1 MLKMSDDEK
10 ERQSMYI
17 KMMASYEPVECY
29 MDDIND
35 LTRKEL
41 DIFAQDHPETFIGNI
56 NLDHV
61 GDTGDLK
68 VYKLGDFIYNFGA
81 AFAVPVNDGILVK
94 MTKDRKA
101 RDYTGTADDYILVTA
116 IIDRIHEIGG
126 ILLTWV

>member
-56 NLDHV
+56 NLDH
-61 GDTGDLK
+61 DTGDLK

-81 AFAVPVNDGILVK
+81 SFAVPVNDAVLVK
-94 MTKDRKA
+94 MIKDRSTA
-101 RDYTGTADDYILVTA
+101 EYTGTKADYPLVTA
-116 IIDRIHEIGG
+116 IIDRVTEIGG
-126 ILLTWV
+126 ILLIWA